1 MYFLPEVITLNRK
14 RKKGLSF
21 KGMFCLVICAIISSS
36 SLMGFD
42 KMAQLCIGLTIPSF
56 DVNTALKSQIILA
69 DSSSDKDTTINSEK
83 SQTFLNKSLAYIPD
97 DIKKLI
103 DKAHQNESN
112 DKKDGSIVEHF
123 YDKTSATTS
132 YQNILVRNASDKSID
147 IKTVLSEAP
156 DLKIK
161 NKSEEP
167 SILVFHTHTTESYQ
181 ILDRNFYAVGY
192 TSRNTNLSLN
202 MVRVGNEIVSQL
214 QNAGFKVIHDTNIYD
229 MKYSGAYE
237 RSGAAIDEYLKKYPS
252 IKVILDIHRDA
263 IQDNSGTKTK
273 PIATINGKK
282 AAQIMIISG
291 CEGDGVTG
299 FPDWKYNLRFA
310 LQLQKKCNEMYPG
323 LTRPLLFD
331 NRRYNMYK
339 SHNSLLIE
347 VGSDSNTL
355 DEATYS
361 ARLLGNVLSNLLENY
376 T

>member
-1 MYFLPEVITLNRK
+1 MRRK

-21 KGMFCLVICAIISSS
+21 KGMFCVVLCAIMTTS
-36 SLMGFD
+36 SLIGFD
-42 KMAQLCIGLTIPSF
+42 KMAQFCIGLTIPDI
-56 DVNTALKSQIILA
+56 DVDNALNSSIVLANSSADKEETNNSQ
-69 DSSSDKDTTINSEK
+69 KTQTT
-83 SQTFLNKSLAYIPD
+83 LNKSLAYVPD

-103 DKAHQNESN
+103 QKAQDNESD

-123 YDKTSATTS
+123 YDKSSANTS

-147 IKTVLSEAP
+147 IKSVLSQMP
-156 DLKIK
+156 DLKIE

-181 ILDRNFYAVGY
+181 ILDRDFYAVGY

-229 MKYSGAYE
+229 LKYNGAYE

-273 PIATINGKK
+273 PVATINGKK

-310 LQLQKKCNEMYPG
+310 MQLQKKCNDMYPG

-339 SHNSLLIE
+339 SHNSLLVE
-347 VGSDSNTL
+347 VGSDANTL

-361 ARLLGNVLSNLLENY
+361 ARLFGKVLSELLENY